1 MEKRTKFILDEKEMP
16 TSWYNILPDLP
27 EPLPAVL
34 HPVTGK
40 SVTSDDLV
48 AYDEHLSGRM

>member
-1 MEKRTKFILDEKEMP
+1 MNRPKSIFDEEERP
-16 TSWYNILPDLP
+16 THWYNILPDLP

-40 SVTSDDLV
+40 SVTPDDLV
-48 AYDEHLSGRM
+48 AYDEYLSGRM